1 MGTICATHPTT
12 CFSACLA
19 LHCRIMKRLIIQF
32 LKFSAVGLSAFAID
46 YALFVVL
53 HLLGTSYLI
62 ANIVSYTLANIYNF
76 LLSMKYV
83 FAGRTGQSR
92 TEQGVIFTILSIVG
106 LGLNELFLWL
116 LVQFIIPLPVV
127 SKVIA
132 TFLVMIFNYIT
143 RKWFFEDHGKGIE
156 EEGAFDLTPEEMGC
170 ALWEGAG
177 EMEKIFREE
186 IDIITGKE
194 KL

>member
-1 MGTICATHPTT
+1 
-12 CFSACLA
+12 
-19 LHCRIMKRLIIQF
+19 MKRLIIQF

-92 TEQGVIFTILSIVG
+92 MEQGVIFTILSIVG

-156 EEGAFDLTPEEMGC
+156 EEGAFDLTPEEMGS